1 MFSKKKKKNDN
12 NNETTHWE
20 QLIKEFPNAKRD
32 CVL

>member
-1 MFSKKKKKNDN
+1 MFSKKKKND